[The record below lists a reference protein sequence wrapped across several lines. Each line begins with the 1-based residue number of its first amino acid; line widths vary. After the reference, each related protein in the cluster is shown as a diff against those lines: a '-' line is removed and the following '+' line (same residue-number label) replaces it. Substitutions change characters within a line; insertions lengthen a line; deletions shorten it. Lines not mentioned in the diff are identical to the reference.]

1 MSSIHPLA
9 DVANC
14 QIGEGTRVW
23 QFVVVLNGARIGS
36 DCNICSHTLIEG
48 DVLIGNRVTIKSGVQ
63 IWDGSVIGDDVFI
76 GPNATFS
83 NDLYPRS
90 KRYPE
95 EFRGVTIKN
104 GASIGANATLLP
116 GVTIGEKAVVGA
128 GAVVTKDVP
137 ARVVVVGNPAKIIRY
152 LENDPVS

>member
-1 MSSIHPLA
+1 MSFIHPLA
-9 DVANC
+9 DVAES
-14 QIGEGTRVW
+14 QIGQGTRIW
-23 QFVVVLNGARIGS
+23 QFVVVLKGAKIGAY
-36 DCNICSHTLIEG
+36 CNICAQTLIEG
-48 DVLIGNRVTIKSGVQ
+48 NVVIGDRVTVKSGVQ

-90 KRYPE
+90 KKYPKQ
-95 EFRGVTIKN
+95 FNGITIQN

-116 GVTIGEKAVVGA
+116 GITIGEKSMVGA

-137 ARVVVVGNPAKIIRY
+137 ARALVIGNPAKIVRY
-152 LENDPVS
+152 LNDSIS

>member
-1 MSSIHPLA
+1 MSFIHPLA
-9 DVANC
+9 DVAEC
-14 QIGEGTRVW
+14 QIGEGTLVW
-23 QFVVVLNGARIGS
+23 QFVVVLKGARIGAG
-36 DCNICSHTLIEG
+36 CNICAQTLIEG
-48 DVLIGNRVTIKSGVQ
+48 DVVMGDRVTVKSGVQ

-90 KRYPE
+90 KQYPD
-95 EFRGVTIKN
+95 EFHGVTIKN

-116 GVTIGEKAVVGA
+116 GVTIGEKALVGA

-137 ARVVVVGNPAKIIRY
+137 ARAVVVGNPAKIIRY
-152 LENDPVS
+152 LEDDSVS

>member
-1 MSSIHPLA
+1 MSFIHPLA
-9 DVANC
+9 DVAES
-14 QIGEGTRVW
+14 QIGQGTRVW
-23 QFVVVLNGARIGS
+23 QFVVVLKGARIGS
-36 DCNICSHTLIEG
+36 DCNICAQTLIEG
-48 DVLIGNRVTIKSGVQ
+48 NVVIGDRVTVKSGVQ

-90 KRYPE
+90 KQYPTQ
-95 EFRGVTIKN
+95 FSGVTIHN

-116 GVTIGEKAVVGA
+116 GITVGERAMVGA

-137 ARVVVVGNPAKIIRY
+137 ARAVVVGNPAKIVRY
-152 LENDPVS
+152 LDDPVS